1 MYDRQSDA
9 FIQAADAGS
18 FSRTAEALLISSTAV
33 VKQIDL
39 LEGSLGVQ
47 LFGRTPRGQSS
58 YTGVPEM
65 LKEHAGN
72 TPIFPEALDME

>member
-47 LFGRTPRGQSS
+47 LFGRTPRGQTLL
-58 YTGVPEM
+58 YRRPGDAERACR
-65 LKEHAGN
+65 EHADFSGS
-72 TPIFPEALDME
+72 T